1 MASDRI
7 VIDASYILESI
18 IPTTVAGREA
28 AISLMEDLAS
38 CRAKAV
44 VPWIFH
50 CEIAATCA
58 RAVRARRIDDD
69 TAREF
74 MGLIMTLGI
83 DLEVKVDPPSV
94 IYDGAM
100 RTGAQGYDSMYV
112 VLAEATDLPIATS
125 DRGMRTAARSMKVA
139 LFDPV

>member
-1 MASDRI
+1 MASDRV

-38 CRAKAV
+38 GRAKAV

-74 MGLIMTLGI
+74 MDLIMTLGI
-83 DLEVKVDPPSV
+83 DLEVKLDPPSAN
-94 IYDGAM
+94 YDGAM

-112 VLAEATDLPIATS
+112 VLAEAMDLPIATS
-125 DRGMRTAARSMKVA
+125 DRGMRTAARSMKLA